1 MNFNVYVK
9 EEMGRRISKAA
20 RKFHR
25 SRNSIINEA
34 LEEWLNRYE
43 SNEWPKGFFDFEAIP
58 DCPDFKDFRKDL
70 SSDISEDPLA

>member
-43 SNEWPKGFFDFEAIP
+43 SNQWPKGFFDLRQSQTVPILKTSAKI
-58 DCPDFKDFRKDL
+58 
-70 SSDISEDPLA
+70 